1 MKKINVKTGKIFASL
16 IMSVAAAAVFAT
28 PEFVCKTDKD
38 PLSYSCG
45 EEMNFKISFVENG
58 KPVEGTT
65 LKWSIHSDDGKIA
78 RGGTAVS
85 AKEPLELSAKCDV
98 PGFVFV
104 KVLALGKDGKK
115 IRFTRESDKRVL
127 DVSFYGGAG
136 ADVEKIA
143 TSEKEPADFDAFWAR
158 QLKLL
163 SKNELHAKQ
172 QLLPEYSKGD
182 FNTYELTVASRSLP
196 APAKAFLSVPK
207 GAVANSLPMRV
218 EMLGYG
224 AGRVLPSP
232 HKDCI
237 SVKIERHSYE
247 LLREPEYYTNLKKGA
262 LKRFGLDAKGN
273 EDPENSYFKF
283 MILRDLLVMKYLK
296 GGVAEW
302 NGKDLTVAGGS
313 MGGFQAIFV
322 AGLDKDVSMCVPHIP
337 WMTDLW
343 ASEFSK
349 RQPSVFRPDYTPA
362 IRYFDS
368 TIMIKRVRCPV
379 MISAWLGDYVC
390 PPAGIMA
397 LYNNANA
404 PKSISFGQNGIH
416 GGFLGIGAKIQ
427 YSKLE
432 KK

>member
-1 MKKINVKTGKIFASL
+1 MKKINVKTVKIFASL
-16 IMSVAAAAVFAT
+16 IMSVAAAVAFAA

-38 PLSYSCG
+38 PLSYACG
-45 EEMNFKISFVENG
+45 EKMNFKISLVENG
-58 KPVEGTT
+58 KPVEGVG
-65 LKWSIHSDDGKIA
+65 LKWSMHSDDGKIA

-104 KVLALGKDGKK
+104 KVFALDKDGKNIK
-115 IRFTRESDKRVL
+115 FTRKSDKRVL
-127 DVSFYGGAG
+127 TLSFYGGAG
-136 ADVEKIA
+136 ADVGEIA

-158 QLKLL
+158 QRKML
-163 SKNELHAKQ
+163 SKYELRAKQ

-182 FNTYELTVASRSLP
+182 FNTYELTVSSQSLP
-196 APAKAFLSVPK
+196 APAKAFLTVPK
-207 GAVANSLPMRV
+207 GAVAKSLPMRV
-218 EMLGYG
+218 DMIGYG
-224 AGRVLPSP
+224 VGRVLPP
-232 HKDCI
+232 FRKGMI
-237 SVKIERHSYE
+237 SVRIERHSYE
-247 LLREPEYYTNLKKGA
+247 LLREPEYYNKLKNGA

-283 MILRDLLVMKYLK
+283 MILRDLLVMEYVKR
-296 GGVAEW
+296 GVAEW
-302 NGKDLTVAGGS
+302 NGRDLSVAGGS

-322 AGLDKDVSMCVPHIP
+322 AGLDKDVTLCEPHIP

-343 ASEFSK
+343 ASELSK

-368 TIMIKRVRCPV
+368 TFMVKRVKCPV
-379 MISAWLGDYVC
+379 KITAWLGDYVC

-404 PKSISFGQNGIH
+404 PKSISFGQNGTH
-416 GGFLGIGAKIQ
+416 GGFLGTDAKIQ

>member
-1 MKKINVKTGKIFASL
+1 
-16 IMSVAAAAVFAT
+16 MSAAVALLAA

-38 PLSYSCG
+38 PLSYACG
-45 EEMNFKISFVENG
+45 EKMDFKISLVENG
-58 KPVEGTT
+58 KPVEGVN
-65 LKWSIHSDDGKIA
+65 LKWSMHSDDGKIA

-104 KVLALGKDGKK
+104 KVFALDKDGKK
-115 IRFTRESDKRVL
+115 MRFTRESDKRVL

-158 QLKLL
+158 QRKML
-163 SKNELHAKQ
+163 SKHELRAKQ

-182 FNTYELTVASRSLP
+182 FNTYELTVSTQSLP
-196 APAKAFLSVPK
+196 APAKAFLTVPK

-218 EMLGYG
+218 DMIGYG
-224 AGRVLPSP
+224 VGRVLPP
-232 HKDCI
+232 FRKGTI
-237 SVKIERHSYE
+237 SVRIERHSYE
-247 LLREPEYYTNLKKGA
+247 LLREPEYYNKLKNGA

-283 MILRDLLVMKYLK
+283 MILRDLLVLDYVKR
-296 GGVAEW
+296 GVAEW
-302 NGKDLTVAGGS
+302 NGKDLAVEGGS

-322 AGLDKDVSMCVPHIP
+322 AGLDKDITLCEPYIP

-368 TIMIKRVRCPV
+368 TFMIKRVKCPV
-379 MISAWLGDYVC
+379 KIRAWLGDYVC

-404 PKSISFGQNGIH
+404 PKSITFGQNGIH
-416 GGFLGIGAKIQ
+416 GGFLGIASKPQ

>member
-1 MKKINVKTGKIFASL
+1 MKKIFASL
-16 IMSVAAAAVFAT
+16 IMSAAVALLAA

-38 PLSYSCG
+38 PLSYACG
-45 EEMNFKISFVENG
+45 EKMSFKISLIENG
-58 KPVEGTT
+58 KPVEGVN
-65 LKWSIHSDDGKIA
+65 LKWSMHSDDGKIA

-104 KVLALGKDGKK
+104 KVFALDKDGKK
-115 IRFTRESDKRVL
+115 MRFTRESDKRVL
-127 DVSFYGGAG
+127 DISFYGGAG

-158 QLKLL
+158 QRKML
-163 SKNELHAKQ
+163 SKHELRAKQ

-182 FNTYELTVASRSLP
+182 FNTYELTVSTQSLP
-196 APAKAFLSVPK
+196 APAKAFLTVPK
-207 GAVANSLPMRV
+207 GAVANSLPMCV
-218 EMLGYG
+218 DMIGYG
-224 AGRVLPSP
+224 VGRVLPP
-232 HKDCI
+232 FRKGII
-237 SVKIERHSYE
+237 SVRIERHSYE
-247 LLREPEYYTNLKKGA
+247 LLREPEYYNKLKNGA

-283 MILRDLLVMKYLK
+283 MILRDLLVLDYAKR
-296 GGVAEW
+296 GVAEW
-302 NGKDLTVAGGS
+302 NGKDLSVAGGS

-322 AGLDKDVSMCVPHIP
+322 AGLDKDITLCEPYIP

-368 TIMIKRVRCPV
+368 TIMIKRVKCPV
-379 MISAWLGDYVC
+379 KIKAWLGDYVC

-404 PKSISFGQNGIH
+404 PKSITFGQNGIH
-416 GGFLGIGAKIQ
+416 GGFLGIASKTQ